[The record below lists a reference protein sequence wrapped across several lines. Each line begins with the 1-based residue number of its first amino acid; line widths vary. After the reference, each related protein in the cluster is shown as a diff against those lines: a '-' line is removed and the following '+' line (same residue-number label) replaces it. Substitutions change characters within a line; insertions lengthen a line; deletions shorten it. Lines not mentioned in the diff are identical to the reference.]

1 MVDESPEMMGEDAG
15 FEALAE
21 ESLDSLLGG
30 DAPADE
36 QPAQPRDIQLLRNI
50 PVRVTLEVDSVEVPL
65 AEVLSLGSGDVLALD
80 KIAGAPL
87 DVRVNGVLL
96 GQAEVV
102 VAEGKYGLRLLEVT
116 EDAALAG
123 LVR

>member
-21 ESLDSLLGG
+21 ESLGSLLG
-30 DAPADE
+30 DAPTDE
-36 QPAQPRDIQLLRNI
+36 QPVQPRDIQLLRNI

-102 VAEGKYGLRLLEVT
+102 VADGKYGLRLLEVT